1 MCGIAGAGTD
11 LLHLG
16 VDGTRVDGEDVDVV
30 GVGLDDLFSDRSRIE
45 DHGELRGVIWVSAC
59 RFEDEVS
66 QHADAHLGSA
76 VQLDG
81 TQLGVVELFH
91 RSEMNV
97 LPSQPL
103 RQTVNITKTRPTSAN
118 PNSNRNPDIDVS
130 WHRIKRRRR
139 THVHLA
145 RLEDDPR
152 GRRVGQLGR
161 LPDQRVELVDSVVV
175 TDGVDA
181 HVSVDTGC
189 ASSNERRYGDGEEG
203 EPVSEKVRLE
213 KET

>member
-16 VDGTRVDGEDVDVV
+16 VDGTGVDGEDVDVV

-45 DHGELRGVIWVSAC
+45 DHGELRGVMCVSAC
-59 RFEDEVS
+59 RFEDEVG

-103 RQTVNITKTRPTSAN
+103 RQTSTSQRHA
-118 PNSNRNPDIDVS
+118 PRQ
-130 WHRIKRRRR
+130 RIRS
-139 THVHLA
+139 
-145 RLEDDPR
+145 ESEPR
-152 GRRVGQLGR
+152 YRRVVASNVDVGLTCISLDSKMILGADVLGNLDVFLIR
-161 LPDQRVELVDSVVV
+161 
-175 TDGVDA
+175 G
-181 HVSVDTGC
+181 
-189 ASSNERRYGDGEEG
+189 
-203 EPVSEKVRLE
+203 
-213 KET
+213 